1 MIIKVKDF
9 LGVNFRDEEGIILR
23 NLINTNLD
31 SNIDLD
37 FEGIGRVSTTFLS
50 CLFNDLI
57 YRNGRENIINKV
69 HVKNLSNNTD
79 YSRVVA
85 GTTFQ

>member
-37 FEGIGRVSTTFLS
+37 FEGVGRVSTTFLS